1 MNVNTLYGIYKT
13 TRDNK
18 APDLTIGLAMFKAE
32 HPEVTISHEEA
43 KAIREFIGKH
53 SRSLADGFAKGFDA
67 FAETVA
73 ACEIEDAEGAG
84 ED

>member
-1 MNVNTLYGIYKT
+1 MNPITLYGIYKT

-18 APDLTIGLAMFKAE
+18 APDLTVGLAMFKAE
-32 HPEVTISHEEA
+32 HPEAAISHEEN

-53 SRSLADGFAKGFDA
+53 SKELADGFAKGFDA

-73 ACEIEDAEGAG
+73 ACEIEDAEAA
-84 ED
+84 E

>member
-1 MNVNTLYGIYKT
+1 MDAKILYEIYTT
-13 TRDNK
+13 TRTMGLH
-18 APDLTIGLAMFKAE
+18 DLTFGLGQYHAD
-32 HPEVTISHEEA
+32 HPGAISHDQD

-53 SRSLADGFAKGFDA
+53 SKELADGFAKGFDA

-84 ED
+84 ET

>member
-1 MNVNTLYGIYKT
+1 MNANTLYVIYEA

-18 APDLTIGLAMFKAE
+18 ALDLTVGLAMFQAE
-32 HPEVTISHEEA
+32 HPEVTISHDED

-53 SRSLADGFAKGFDA
+53 SKELADGFSKGFEV

-84 ED
+84 EN

>member
-53 SRSLADGFAKGFDA
+53 SKELADGFAKGFDA
-67 FAETVA
+67 FSQVVA

-84 ED
+84 EN

>member
-1 MNVNTLYGIYKT
+1 MNPITLYGIYEA

-18 APDLTIGLAMFKAE
+18 ALDLTIGLAMFQAE
-32 HPEVTISHEEA
+32 HPDVTISHEED

-53 SRSLADGFAKGFDA
+53 SKELADGFAKGFDA

-84 ED
+84 EN

>member
-1 MNVNTLYGIYKT
+1 MNANTLYGIYEA

-18 APDLTIGLAMFKAE
+18 APDLTIGLAMFKAD
-32 HPEVTISHEEA
+32 HPEVTISHEED

-53 SRSLADGFAKGFDA
+53 SKELADGFAKGFDA

-84 ED
+84 EN

>member
-1 MNVNTLYGIYKT
+1 MNVNTLYGIYET

-18 APDLTIGLAMFKAE
+18 APDLTIGLAMFQAE

-53 SRSLADGFAKGFDA
+53 SNALADGFAEGFSA
-67 FAETVA
+67 FAEAVT
-73 ACEIEDAEGAG
+73 ACEAKDTEKETEG
-84 ED
+84 